1 MDKVSSHWSV
11 MPSNRAG
18 GKAAR
23 SKGKKEAAVFVKI
36 FVALGALWA
45 MGFFLFNFVKVLMG
59 RRVF

>member
-1 MDKVSSHWSV
+1 
-11 MPSNRAG
+11 MPSNRVG